1 MGDSSGG
8 DARESARDSVSRA
21 ANLLSRAVELLSN
34 DGSRAVSDRTGARSV
49 DSSASGAS
57 SCGSATQPS
66 SSSEQWRTRATVN
79 FHRIFGGLQPRSQDQ
94 RAGGRSGG
102 RNSGKS
108 AKRTLN
114 PATGQWFWKRET
126 WTHKFYCFPKTHQIC
141 PENRD
146 EREVSRQ
153 AGLGEKK
160 ITFRKSADSAEVLTE
175 LEEAYPR
182 LKGGGGFE
190 LLRSGQRVKDLVL
203 IPSPPGGYSVN
214 FLKNCGLGQSTI
226 YIRPIQKDL
235 DTTPISNSSNED
247 VVSLFPYLVF

>member
-34 DGSRAVSDRTGARSV
+34 DSSCTVSHRTGARSA
-49 DSSASGAS
+49 DSSVFGAS
-57 SCGSATQPS
+57 SCGRATQPS
-66 SSSEQWRTRATVN
+66 SSSEQWRTRATAN

-94 RAGGRSGG
+94 RAGGRSVG

-108 AKRTLN
+108 AKRILN
-114 PATGQWFWKRET
+114 ATTGQWFWKRET
-126 WTHKFYCFPKTHQIC
+126 WTHKFYCFPKTHQIY

-153 AGLGEKK
+153 AGLREKK

-175 LEEAYPR
+175 LEEVYPR
-182 LKGGGGFE
+182 LKDVVGFE
-190 LLRSGQRVKDLVL
+190 LLRSGQRVNAVLVAITYFL
-203 IPSPPGGYSVN
+203 IPTAATSVKQTW
-214 FLKNCGLGQSTI
+214 F
-226 YIRPIQKDL
+226 
-235 DTTPISNSSNED
+235 
-247 VVSLFPYLVF
+247 